1 MADANSN
8 TQHLS
13 DTDTGYSSLRY
24 IQHPVF
30 QGRSI
35 RLPSPSKLKWLG
47 GNMGF
52 DMPISEDV
60 IDDQGSWLGIGL
72 KEVLSRLN
80 DFEGY
85 RGNVTVAENI
95 LERAFSAYEFGLMT
109 AEERVTFE
117 NFVAE
122 KAKVLNPFELIKK
135 GLLSEIQSVKHKL
148 LGA

>member
-1 MADANSN
+1 M
-8 TQHLS
+8 
-13 DTDTGYSSLRY
+13 RRFEFVP
-24 IQHPVF
+24 HPVF
-30 QGRSI
+30 QGKTI
-35 RLPSPSKLKWLG
+35 RLPNPGKLKWLG

-52 DMPISEDV
+52 DTPISEDV
-60 IDDQGSWLGIGL
+60 INDQGSWLGMGL

-85 RGNVTVAENI
+85 RGNTPVAENI

-117 NFVAE
+117 NYVAE
-122 KAKVLNPFELIKK
+122 KAKGLNPFELIKN
-135 GLLSEIQSVKHKL
+135 GILSDIQSVKHKL